1 VAPEKM
7 NSVLAYGGFPLSAQQ
22 VVNSVLT
29 QMEIA

>member
-1 VAPEKM
+1 M
-7 NSVLAYGGFPLSAQQ
+7 SSVLAYGGFPLSAQQ

>member
-1 VAPEKM
+1 M
-7 NSVLAYGGFPLSAQQ
+7 NSILAYGGFPLSASQ